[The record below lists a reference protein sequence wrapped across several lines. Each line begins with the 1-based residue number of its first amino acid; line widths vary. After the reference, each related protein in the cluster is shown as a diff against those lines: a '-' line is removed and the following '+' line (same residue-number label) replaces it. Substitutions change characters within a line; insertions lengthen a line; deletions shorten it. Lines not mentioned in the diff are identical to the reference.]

1 MTPLPNF
8 SETMAKK
15 INTEETPKT
24 EEQTAPVA
32 SADAQSEGVDVTAE
46 KDAAEQA
53 PAEIPAEVAESR
65 SDVSKENESI
75 PPQILD
81 LLKKYPAYESLYID
95 SHGGTYTP
103 NTPAAIRDKAVLYK
117 NPYFNEPKNR

>member
-1 MTPLPNF
+1 
-8 SETMAKK
+8 MAKK

-32 SADAQSEGVDVTAE
+32 STDVHSEGVDVTTE
-46 KDAAEQA
+46 KDAAEHTS
-53 PAEIPAEVAESR
+53 AETPAEVAESR
-65 SDVSKENESI
+65 SDVSKENESV
-75 PPQILD
+75 PPQVLD

-103 NTPAAIRDKAVLYK
+103 NTPAAIRGKAVLYK
-117 NPYFNEPKNR
+117 NPYFNELKNR